1 MRQKGFTLIEVMVAI
16 AILSLMMV
24 VGWSVSNSITK
35 AKKQYGAQQDRWREA
50 RLALSRMS
58 RDFEMAYL
66 SGNEDR
72 TRDTT
77 RTFFSG
83 EAEGG
88 IDKAQFSTFAH
99 TPLYADANESDQTI
113 ISYAVASS
121 REDRSRQDLM
131 RRETRRLPSA
141 EEKWDQVKASNDTLL
156 SGIKRFKLE
165 YYDFTDKSWK
175 DSWSTQNTDG
185 RLPRPPDRVRVTIV
199 LENELKEEVTFT
211 TQVRIHMQE
220 LIQSYA
226 N

>member
-16 AILSLMMV
+16 AILALMMV

-113 ISYAVASS
+113 VSYSAEPDLV
-121 REDRSRQDLM
+121 DRKKTNLV
-131 RRETRRLPSA
+131 RRETRRLTG
-141 EEKWDQVKASNDTLL
+141 EKPDQIPGATEVLFTDVS
-156 SGIKRFKLE
+156 KLDLA
-165 YYDFTDKSWK
+165 YYDFKTKEWRDT
-175 DSWSTQNTDG
+175 WSTAGSDTNAN
-185 RLPRPPDRVRVTIV
+185 RLPDRVRIK
-199 LENELKEEVTFT
+199 LTFVDTNGQEITVT
-211 TQVRIHMQE
+211 TQARIYLQE
-220 LIQSYA
+220 VISFYA